1 METQAELRKRLLAE
15 RRGLTPEQ
23 VQSKGVAIQRR
34 VLSLAE
40 FQGARVIA
48 LYHPFWNEVMTDLIE
63 SESLRRGI
71 QVGYP
76 VVGQIALE
84 GEKMEFVSPQKEVL
98 NLEQIDCVFVPGVVF
113 DETRHRIGLG
123 RGCYDRSLASYQG
136 VKIGL
141 AYDFQ
146 VLPQIPHNPHDL
158 VCDHVMTELRHLKT

>member
-23 VQSKGVAIQRR
+23 VQSKGVVIQRH

-40 FQGARVIA
+40 FKGAKVIA

-76 VVGQIALE
+76 EVE
-84 GEKMEFVSPQKEVL
+84 GEKMEFMSRQKEVL
-98 NLEQIDCVFVPGVVF
+98 NLDQIDCVFVPGVVF